1 MMEQL
6 VTVKNWWQG
15 LSQREQRLVG
25 ICVGFT
31 LLGIL
36 YWGLVQ
42 PLQAR
47 AENAR
52 MRIDSERQL
61 LSWVSSKADE
71 VTELR
76 AQGGIVTS
84 NQPLNQLIY
93 SSASRYQVEIIRM
106 TPRDDMMQVWVQPI
120 PFEQLLNWVTY
131 LKEQQG
137 VEVAFLDVDRTERT
151 GVVDVK
157 RLQFQKGG
165 N

>member
-6 VTVKNWWQG
+6 ATVKNWWQG

-93 SSASRYQVEIIRM
+93 SSASRYKVEIIRM

-137 VEVAFLDVDRTERT
+137 VEVAFLDVDRSERA